1 MCLIEL
7 WLYIL
12 FWFYP
17 IVEFSRIIDTFVKF
31 KFNNYMAVFD
41 SSKLFVEVNH
51 TCECDPY
58 SLIKLD
64 WGRIRYACST
74 LRGDSLY
81 IDKVRETML
90 PVYRKILMADPCFFQ
105 NMNLDTTI
113 LRTISFIMEEDD
125 QIGAELSDMDLI
137 ACANQ
142 WAERLSKGNH
152 RPWLFHT
159 LLRILFTSGYQ
170 PDGDDLYQ
178 RLCRLLGKGSQCAD
192 FKKPE
197 MYCII
202 MAYLQIYRNECDDE
216 QKRSFY
222 IQLLNEWDF
231 LKYLYSILLGYM
243 VGFRHENF
251 AGLANSLRL
260 KKDHHAYLYLA
271 YKAFKMNLDKLCPPY
286 LIDPRTHRPVR
297 GMVQVHLDEME
308 GIVKRTPKN
317 RNLEP
322 LCGILFPRKMKEVV
336 EQVCPRT
343 YSELEETVDQAQAMI
358 HDLCALVDKSIT
370 EEDMKQEFDQFPA
383 EIGLAYF
390 EKVNSVMAA
399 NPKWQR
405 MAPSIRAHILAK
417 NTFSNVFIQ
426 NQMAPVYGNVE
437 QQSISIGR
445 TANCERN

>member
-1 MCLIEL
+1 MNLID
-7 WLYIL
+7 IFTPL
-12 FWFYP
+12 F
-17 IVEFSRIIDTFVKF
+17 
-31 KFNNYMAVFD
+31 
-41 SSKLFVEVNH
+41 LEVNCK
-51 TCECDPY
+51 CECDPY

-64 WGRIRYACST
+64 WGRIRYASSQ
-74 LRGDSLY
+74 LRGNPLY
-81 IDKVRETML
+81 IDMVRKNML
-90 PVYRKILMADPCFFQ
+90 PVYRKLLMAEPCFLQ
-105 NMNLDTTI
+105 NMNMDMI
-113 LRTISFIMEEDD
+113 NLRIISFIMEEDD
-125 QIGAELSDMDLI
+125 QIGAQLSDMDLI

-142 WAERLSKGNH
+142 WAERLSNGNH
-152 RPWLFHT
+152 KTWLFHALIRT
-159 LLRILFTSGYQ
+159 LFISGYQ
-170 PDGDDLYQ
+170 LNGDELYD
-178 RLCRLLGKGSQCAD
+178 RLRCLLRKGSQFSG
-192 FKKPE
+192 FKQQE

-322 LCGILFPRKMKEVV
+322 LCGILFPRKMKEVFA
-336 EQVCPRT
+336 QVCPRT
-343 YSELEETVDQAQAMI
+343 YSELEETVDQAQAVI
-358 HDLCALVDKSIT
+358 QHLCDLVGKSIS
-370 EEDMKQEFDQFPA
+370 EEEMKQAFDRFPP
-383 EIGLAYF
+383 EVGLQYF
-390 EKVNSVMAA
+390 DKVNSTLAA

-405 MAPSIRAHILAK
+405 MSSAVQEHIIARFK
-417 NTFSNVFIQ
+417 SSNVFIQ